1 MIELKIDPEFQGK
14 IPPLTADEYEQLKEN
29 ILEAGEVYEPIVT
42 WNGVIVDGHNRWKII
57 KENPGLIW
65 KTKEIDFPD
74 KWAAFDWMYKNQ
86 LGRRNLTEQQRAYMI
101 GKMYE
106 ARKKSGGVIY
116 ERNED
121 GSFRHPQNGG
131 NGATD
136 ESIASELGI
145 GRNTV
150 GRNANYAKGI
160 DAIKEVSQET
170 ADKIL
175 SGQIKPTR
183 EDVATVAKADP
194 AERQRMIEQIKA
206 GEKVTPVSVP
216 DKIVDIPDSKYKG
229 GGTKEY
235 RSKRD
240 EIAAIVAS
248 MYDPNSVPEYDVNEL
263 LKEIGWSA
271 EVYIRTLRN
280 TICDH
285 RELATANRATVEGI
299 IDEIK
304 ADIEKIKEEM
314 DK

>member
-1 MIELKIDPEFQGK
+1 MVELKIDPEFQGK
-14 IPPLTADEYEQLKEN
+14 IPPLTAEEYEQLKEN
-29 ILEAGEVYEPIVT
+29 ILEAGEVYEPIIT

-57 KENPGLIW
+57 QENTGLIW

-106 ARKKSGGVIY
+106 ARKKSGGAIY
-116 ERNED
+116 GRNKD
-121 GSFRHPQNGG
+121 GSFRHPQNGV

-160 DAIKEVSQET
+160 DAIREVSQET

-194 AERQRMIEQIKA
+194 VERQRMVEQITA
-206 GEKVTPVSVP
+206 GKKVTLVEVP
-216 DKIVDIPDSKYKG
+216 DTIVDIPNSKYKG

-235 RSKRD
+235 RDERD

-248 MYDPNSVPEYDVNEL
+248 MYDTESTPEYDINEL

-285 RELATANRATVEGI
+285 RDLATANRKTIEGI